1 MSTSPEA
8 DWKPPKLF
16 DGYRVLWT
24 ISRTEYS
31 SLCMGQDSVLDRP
44 VTIRFLDLADRD
56 TLLRERF
63 LAEARS
69 IARVQ
74 HPNVV
79 TVHRVGAIDGRPYII
94 SDFVLHTRA
103 VERRLPFG
111 STRKCE
117 GRCRLS
123 RMQEHVPS
131 AGRNSNKSTR
141 YRTLQ
146 SFRIEQLTK
155 SDHRVC
161 T

>member
-8 DWKPPKLF
+8 EWKPPKLF

-24 ISRTEYS
+24 ISRTEHS

-69 IARVQ
+69 MARVQ

-94 SDFVLHTRA
+94 SDLVSSRRA
-103 VERRLPFG
+103 VESRTHLG
-111 STRKCE
+111 SLRMCA
-117 GRCRLS
+117 GRCRIVLVS
-123 RMQEHVPS
+123 
-131 AGRNSNKSTR
+131 
-141 YRTLQ
+141 
-146 SFRIEQLTK
+146 
-155 SDHRVC
+155 
-161 T
+161 

>member
-8 DWKPPKLF
+8 EWKPPKLF

-44 VTIRFLDLADRD
+44 VTIRFLDLADRV
-56 TLLRERF
+56 TLLLERL

-94 SDFVLHTRA
+94 SDLVSSPHA
-103 VERRLPFG
+103 VERRPP
-111 STRKCE
+111 TVCPRMAA
-117 GRCRLS
+117 GRSRLS
-123 RMQEHVPS
+123 HRAVPVS
-131 AGRNSNKSTR
+131 ASV
-141 YRTLQ
+141 
-146 SFRIEQLTK
+146 FR
-155 SDHRVC
+155 
-161 T
+161 

>member
-8 DWKPPKLF
+8 EWKPPKLF

-24 ISRTEYS
+24 ISRTEHS

-69 IARVQ
+69 MARVQ

-94 SDFVLHTRA
+94 SDLVSSRRA
-103 VERRLPFG
+103 VESRPHLG
-111 STRKCE
+111 SLRMCA
-117 GRCRLS
+117 GRCRIDLVS
-123 RMQEHVPS
+123 
-131 AGRNSNKSTR
+131 
-141 YRTLQ
+141 
-146 SFRIEQLTK
+146 
-155 SDHRVC
+155 
-161 T
+161 